1 MNANQPSGSPQEEST
16 TLHLGKFAPGSEPP
30 PAMPPTEEGQ
40 TMFFR
45 RVATEIAQQSGA
57 PVVAPKA
64 GNALGAKDLL
74 GAVAYCYAKGV
85 YSSSEIEDQMLR
97 DAKLRAATQ
106 DEIPDANAI
115 RRFRRL
121 NREAIHQT
129 LEKWY
134 RKLRKARPTTEV
146 MPGAEPPVPPPVIAA
161 TPAVPSDGNTS
172 FIVKR
177 EASERLDKAA
187 FIDNMEKD

>member
-1 MNANQPSGSPQEEST
+1 MRPSRCCEIRPAWVSSFRWNESVAAGTPSVSASVPGISPCGPAT
-16 TLHLGKFAPGSEPP
+16 TSAWWP
-30 PAMPPTEEGQ
+30 
-40 TMFFR
+40 
-45 RVATEIAQQSGA
+45 
-57 PVVAPKA
+57 
-64 GNALGAKDLL
+64 
-74 GAVAYCYAKGV
+74 
-85 YSSSEIEDQMLR
+85 
-97 DAKLRAATQ
+97 LRAATQ